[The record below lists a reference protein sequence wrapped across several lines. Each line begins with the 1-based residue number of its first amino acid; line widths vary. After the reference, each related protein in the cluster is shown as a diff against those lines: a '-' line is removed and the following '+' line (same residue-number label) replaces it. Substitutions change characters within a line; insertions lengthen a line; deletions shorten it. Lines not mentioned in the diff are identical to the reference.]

1 MLRQQQLAPEHAVG
15 RLGKRAA
22 AATGAGAAELGG
34 VVAVADAASTKDQP
48 GGIDAGGRRRV
59 GSALE
64 AWWVMSRFGD
74 S

>member
-1 MLRQQQLAPEHAVG
+1 MQRRQQLAPGHAVG
-15 RLGKRAA
+15 RPGKRAA
-22 AATGAGAAELGG
+22 AATGVGAAEPGG
-34 VVAVADAASTKDQP
+34 AVAVADAASTKDQP
-48 GGIDAGGRRRV
+48 GGIDVGGRRRV